1 MSRVICKAAKT
12 LRQKIEEFDTIVI
25 FRHQSPDFDAFGSQL
40 GLKTWIK
47 DNYPEKKV
55 YAVGHNHVCFTN
67 TLYPEMDVISD
78 EELSSVEFLAIIC
91 DTGDTQRIDYSR
103 YELAKYRI
111 KFDHHPPRELYGDSN
126 FIIDELSSCAELMT
140 DVLTHSTF
148 KDKVMNKKAAT
159 YLFSGIV
166 GDSGRFQFPS
176 TTVSTFKAAAKL
188 LQTGIDMQKDIY
200 QPMYTKSV
208 KDLEVTKY
216 LLNNYKLSE
225 HGTVSY
231 YFMDDEHQK
240 LFDINVDRGKENLGF
255 FANFKEIKIWVSFT
269 EDVENN
275 NWRVSIRSRDIKVND
290 VAEKYHGGGH
300 NNACGARVVS
310 IEEALNLIE
319 DLDKL
324 TI

>member
-12 LRQKIEEFDTIVI
+12 LKQKIEEFDYIVI

-40 GLKTWIK
+40 GLKTWIL
-47 DNYPEKKV
+47 DNYPTKTVK
-55 YAVGHNHVCFTN
+55 AVGNNHVCFTN
-67 TLYPEMDVISD
+67 TLYPEMDVVSD
-78 EELSSVEFLAIIC
+78 EEIASKKFLAIIC
-91 DTGDTQRIDYSR
+91 DTGDTKRIDDKR

-126 FIIDELSSCAELMT
+126 FIIDELSSCSELIT

-148 KDKVMNKKAAT
+148 KGYTLSKLSAK

-176 TTVSTFKAAAKL
+176 TTVSTFNAAAKL
-188 LQTGIDMQKDIY
+188 LKTGIDMQKDVY
-200 QPMYTKSV
+200 QPMYLKSV
-208 KDLEVTKY
+208 KDLEVSKY

-225 HGTVSY
+225 HNTVAY
-231 YFMDDEHQK
+231 YFMDDEHQR
-240 LFDINVDRGKENLGF
+240 LFDINVDRGKENLSF
-255 FANFKEIKIWVSFT
+255 FSSFREIKIWVSFT

-290 VAEKYHGGGH
+290 VAEKYRGGGH
-300 NNACGARVVS
+300 NNACGARV
-310 IEEALNLIE
+310 ITKEEALNLIN